1 MEFFQFHPTGLA
13 GLGVLLSEAAR
24 GEGGILRNS
33 DNERFMERYAPTI
46 KDLAPRDMVARA
58 MANEVREGRGA
69 GPDKAYV
76 YLDLTHLPREQIDAK
91 LPDITEFARTYLGV
105 EPYTEMIPVFPTAH
119 YAMGG
124 IPTNIKGEAL
134 ADNHTVIPGLYA
146 AGEVACVSV
155 HGANRL
161 GTNSLLDINVFGRRA
176 GIYAA
181 EYAASTDFDD
191 IVEERPEGRVVDM
204 IEQMRDA
211 GGSERVAAIRQEL
224 QATMDINAQVY
235 RTEGSLKQ
243 ALADIEGLK
252 VRYASVSVQDK
263 GKRFNTDLLEAI
275 ELGFLLDL
283 AEVLVVSALAR
294 NESRGGHF
302 REDYPTRDDVNFM
315 RHTMAYR
322 EPDGDGSPDPP
333 RLQARHRDPLQADGA
348 QVLMA
353 TDTDTATEAGAA
365 PAQSTTAMTVT
376 VKILRYNPEV
386 SEESTWES
394 YQVSAEPTD
403 RVLDALHKVK
413 WDIDGS
419 LTFRRSCAHGVCGS
433 DAMRINGK
441 NRLACKTLLKDVNP
455 SQPITVEPI
464 KGLPVLKD
472 LVVDM
477 EPFFAAYRSVMPF
490 LVTTGNEPTRE
501 RLQSQ
506 KDRDRFDDTTKCIL
520 CAACTTSCPV
530 YWADGQY
537 FGPQAIVGAHRFI
550 FDSRDEGTDQRLEIL
565 NDKEGVWRCRTTF
578 NCTEACP
585 RGIEVTKAIQEVK
598 RALIF
603 RR

>member
-1 MEFFQFHPTGLA
+1 MSTG
-13 GLGVLLSEAAR
+13 
-24 GEGGILRNS
+24 
-33 DNERFMERYAPTI
+33 
-46 KDLAPRDMVARA
+46 
-58 MANEVREGRGA
+58 
-69 GPDKAYV
+69 
-76 YLDLTHLPREQIDAK
+76 
-91 LPDITEFARTYLGV
+91 
-105 EPYTEMIPVFPTAH
+105 
-119 YAMGG
+119 
-124 IPTNIKGEAL
+124 
-134 ADNHTVIPGLYA
+134 TV
-146 AGEVACVSV
+146 
-155 HGANRL
+155 
-161 GTNSLLDINVFGRRA
+161 
-176 GIYAA
+176 
-181 EYAASTDFDD
+181 
-191 IVEERPEGRVVDM
+191 
-204 IEQMRDA
+204 
-211 GGSERVAAIRQEL
+211 
-224 QATMDINAQVY
+224 
-235 RTEGSLKQ
+235 
-243 ALADIEGLK
+243 
-252 VRYASVSVQDK
+252 
-263 GKRFNTDLLEAI
+263 
-275 ELGFLLDL
+275 
-283 AEVLVVSALAR
+283 
-294 NESRGGHF
+294 
-302 REDYPTRDDVNFM
+302 
-315 RHTMAYR
+315 
-322 EPDGDGSPDPP
+322 
-333 RLQARHRDPLQADGA
+333 
-348 QVLMA
+348 
-353 TDTDTATEAGAA
+353 TEAGAG
-365 PAQSTTAMTVT
+365 PAQSTTTMTVT

-386 SEESTWES
+386 SEESRWES

-413 WDIDGS
+413 WDLDGS

-490 LVTTGNEPTRE
+490 LVTTGNQPTRE

-506 KDRDRFDDTTKCIL
+506 EERERFDDTTKCIL

-550 FDSRDEGTDQRLEIL
+550 FDSRDEGTDLRLEIL
-565 NDKEGVWRCRTTF
+565 NDQEGVWRCRTTF

>member
-1 MEFFQFHPTGLA
+1 
-13 GLGVLLSEAAR
+13 
-24 GEGGILRNS
+24 
-33 DNERFMERYAPTI
+33 
-46 KDLAPRDMVARA
+46 
-58 MANEVREGRGA
+58 MA
-69 GPDKAYV
+69 
-76 YLDLTHLPREQIDAK
+76 
-91 LPDITEFARTYLGV
+91 
-105 EPYTEMIPVFPTAH
+105 
-119 YAMGG
+119 
-124 IPTNIKGEAL
+124 
-134 ADNHTVIPGLYA
+134 
-146 AGEVACVSV
+146 
-155 HGANRL
+155 
-161 GTNSLLDINVFGRRA
+161 
-176 GIYAA
+176 
-181 EYAASTDFDD
+181 
-191 IVEERPEGRVVDM
+191 
-204 IEQMRDA
+204 
-211 GGSERVAAIRQEL
+211 
-224 QATMDINAQVY
+224 
-235 RTEGSLKQ
+235 
-243 ALADIEGLK
+243 
-252 VRYASVSVQDK
+252 
-263 GKRFNTDLLEAI
+263 
-275 ELGFLLDL
+275 
-283 AEVLVVSALAR
+283 
-294 NESRGGHF
+294 
-302 REDYPTRDDVNFM
+302 
-315 RHTMAYR
+315 
-322 EPDGDGSPDPP
+322 
-333 RLQARHRDPLQADGA
+333 
-348 QVLMA
+348 
-353 TDTDTATEAGAA
+353 TDTATEAGAA
-365 PAQSTTAMTVT
+365 PAQSTTTMTVT

-386 SEESTWES
+386 SEEAKWES

-413 WDIDGS
+413 WDLDGS

-455 SQPITVEPI
+455 SEPITVEPI

-490 LVTTGNEPTRE
+490 LVTSGNEPTRE

-530 YWADGQY
+530 YWSDGQY

-565 NDKEGVWRCRTTF
+565 NDQEGVWRCRTTF